1 MFKKIGNAVGGAANQ
16 IGDGVTK
23 ATSKP
28 KGKDEEFEDV
38 RSHRNTQAHSLMR
51 AISCA
56 LGSRRTRLVWKR

>member
-38 RSHRNTQAHSLMR
+38 RSHCD
-51 AISCA
+51 ISRP
-56 LGSRRTRLVWKR
+56 RR